1 MKADKDFEVRVKFL
15 IELNR
20 RKKATDLGLTDF
32 IFLLHCL
39 FLIFADANNPELSK
53 SNV

>member
-1 MKADKDFEVRVKFL
+1 MTAYKNFEARVKFL

-39 FLIFADANNPELSK
+39 FLIFADAH
-53 SNV
+53 